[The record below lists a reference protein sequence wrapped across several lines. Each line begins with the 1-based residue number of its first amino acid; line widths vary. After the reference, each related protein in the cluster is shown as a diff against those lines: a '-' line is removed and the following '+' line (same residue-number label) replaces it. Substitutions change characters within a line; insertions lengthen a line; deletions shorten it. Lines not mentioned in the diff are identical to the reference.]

1 MPTFDILALTIPE
14 RSRLL
19 VRVVAPRPI
28 AFVSTVGSDG
38 VGNLA
43 PFSYFT
49 MGGGNPACLTFCTVN
64 LRDGTE
70 KDSLR
75 NIESTG
81 EFVVNVVT
89 RAMAE
94 QMNCTAVDFNAD
106 VDEFDVAG
114 FTRAPSV
121 RVKPPGVAESP
132 VRMECRLIQVVR
144 VGEGASASNFI
155 IGEVLYVSA
164 DDAVCTDGLP
174 DNHKLD
180 QLSRLGADL
189 YLPTT
194 PDALFSMKRPS
205 KP

>member
-1 MPTFDILALTIPE
+1 MPTFDIPALTIPE

-19 VRVVAPRPI
+19 ARVVAPRPI

-75 NIESTG
+75 NIEATG

-94 QMNCTAVDFNAD
+94 QMNRTAVDFHAD
-106 VDEFDVAG
+106 VDEFDVSG

-144 VGEGASASNFI
+144 VGDGASASNFI
-155 IGEVLYVSA
+155 IGEVRYVSA